1 MSPREVS
8 LALSSRFDQ
17 FGAFTYKLKV
27 YRQLSIVLRCLMK
40 RQCVCRFKFQRHCLI
55 ELSRQCV
62 VSWFVGEGLH
72 IGLVA

>member
-1 MSPREVS
+1 MS

-27 YRQLSIVLRCLMK
+27 YRQLSIVFRCLMK

-72 IGLVA
+72 IGLVAK

>member
-40 RQCVCRFKFQRHCLI
+40 RQCVCRFK
-55 ELSRQCV
+55 
-62 VSWFVGEGLH
+62 
-72 IGLVA
+72 

>member
-1 MSPREVS
+1 MS

-72 IGLVA
+72 IGLV